1 MNIYGVPRNM
11 TVARRPE
18 SRLCPLI
25 LFVIFSLQPSL
36 TGMII
41 ETTNLVLALPNC
53 GLPFCAVNILEIPGL
68 GVFHDIIFK
77 ILLLKLEL
85 TNKCSKF

>member
-1 MNIYGVPRNM
+1 M

-25 LFVIFSLQPSL
+25 LFVIFSLQHSL
-36 TGMII
+36 TSMII

-53 GLPFCAVNILEIPGL
+53 GLPFL
-68 GVFHDIIFK
+68 
-77 ILLLKLEL
+77 
-85 TNKCSKF
+85 SWKFQD

>member
-1 MNIYGVPRNM
+1 M

-25 LFVIFSLQPSL
+25 LFVIFSLQHSL
-36 TGMII
+36 TSMII

-53 GLPFCAVNILEIPGL
+53 GLPFFILEIPGL